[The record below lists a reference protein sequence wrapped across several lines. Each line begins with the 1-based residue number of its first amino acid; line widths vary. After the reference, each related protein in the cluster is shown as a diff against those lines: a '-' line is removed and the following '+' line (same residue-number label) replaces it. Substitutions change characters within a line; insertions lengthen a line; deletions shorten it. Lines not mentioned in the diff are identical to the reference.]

1 MNILFFHVNCINPT
15 GGGIS
20 RITHIM
26 AKTFVAKGHSVFY
39 LSKEPLTRDSLP
51 EQHVLPDNHAV
62 YSEKNKQ
69 FLIDFCKEK
78 SIDVIV
84 NQSALL
90 LSFGKLMREVSKVK
104 RISVLHSSLFVPYRH
119 SAYLIDY
126 KLKKKG
132 LGFVLPI
139 LKTQLVNK
147 MVLRYII
154 NKRRPL
160 YRAMVD
166 YSDAVIA
173 LTHGQVDDFKLVL
186 TEQQMKRVHVIHNC
200 IEPNPSQSI
209 NDERKKQ
216 VLWVGTI
223 DFKIKRTDLML
234 QIWKLVTK
242 QHNDWQLKILGDSIE
257 AKEAKEYA
265 NKIKVEQVE
274 FVGRVNPE
282 PYYRESE
289 IVCVTSTHECF
300 CMVLLEALK
309 YGVIPMAFD
318 SFPAAKEEINDG
330 KSGLLIPAFNVKQYA
345 RKVSDLMDDYEER
358 MRLRKGA
365 LDSARKFDSSIIVD
379 KWIELINRIL

>member
-1 MNILFFHVNCINPT
+1 
-15 GGGIS
+15 
-20 RITHIM
+20 M
-26 AKTFVAKGHSVFY
+26 AKTFVAKGHSVFF
-39 LSKEPLTRDSLP
+39 LSKEELIEGASRD
-51 EQHVLPDNHAV
+51 QYVLPDKQEV
-62 YSEKNKQ
+62 YSEKNKR

-78 SIDVIV
+78 HIDVIV

-90 LSFGKLMREVSKVK
+90 LTFGKLMTEVPDVK

-119 SAYLIDY
+119 SAYLIEY
-126 KLKKKG
+126 NLKKKG
-132 LGFVLPI
+132 LGFVMPI

-147 MVLRYII
+147 IVLRYII

-160 YRAMVD
+160 YQAMVD
-166 YSDAVIA
+166 FSDAVIA
-173 LTHGQVDDFKLVL
+173 LTQGQVDDFKLIL
-186 TEQQMKRVHVIHNC
+186 TKEQLDKVHVIHNC
-200 IEPNPSQSI
+200 IEPNTSQPG
-209 NDERKKQ
+209 NNERKKQ

-234 QIWKLVTK
+234 QIWKQVTK
-242 QHNDWQLKILGDSIE
+242 YHSDWQLKILGDSPD

-265 NKIKVEQVE
+265 TKLKVEHVE

-282 PYYRESE
+282 PYYQESE

-318 SFPAAKEEINDG
+318 SFPAAKEEINGG
-330 KSGLLIPAFNVKQYA
+330 KSGLLIPAFNVKQYS
-345 RKVSDLMDDYEER
+345 RKVSELMDDHEER

-365 LDSARKFDSSIIVD
+365 LDSACKFDSSIIVD